1 MSSGNVGGRV
11 VGKAPR
17 GGWVLATEIPART
30 LSRGNLLNLTT
41 EEEKIFKMIVLKC
54 SKSTVQILFMKI

>member
-41 EEEKIFKMIVLKC
+41 EEEKI
-54 SKSTVQILFMKI
+54 

>member
-41 EEEKIFKMIVLKC
+41 EKISKMIFLKC